1 MDKCCPLFS
10 ITTVFSRQQS
20 HSASSASRIQAL
32 EQGAV
37 VLLIPRAVQDRWRAR
52 GLLPQPLCQP
62 LTGSGAEAFVV
73 LKQFLIINQF
83 MPKLRQVAWGL
94 YVGCIVGCL
103 TDTTTHCKGVT
114 CIFCFQFCN
123 QGSIKAPNIHFVVS
137 LLYSKVLLVSLV
149 TETETGRLAEILLS
163 PAQLQPQGL
172 HFFLSFLF

>member
-1 MDKCCPLFS
+1 M
-10 ITTVFSRQQS
+10 
-20 HSASSASRIQAL
+20 
-32 EQGAV
+32 
-37 VLLIPRAVQDRWRAR
+37 LLILRAAQDRWRAR
-52 GLLPQPLCQP
+52 DLLPQPLCQP
-62 LTGSGAEAFVV
+62 LTDSGAEAFAV

-83 MPKLRQVAWGL
+83 MPKLRHIARGL

-103 TDTTTHCKGVT
+103 TNTTTHCKGAA
-114 CIFCFQFCN
+114 CIFCFKFSN

-172 HFFLSFLF
+172 YFFLSFLF

>member
-1 MDKCCPLFS
+1 MEGKGPPAPATMSAPYRLRSRSFCCFKT
-10 ITTVFSRQQS
+10 IFNC
-20 HSASSASRIQAL
+20 
-32 EQGAV
+32 
-37 VLLIPRAVQDRWRAR
+37 LI
-52 GLLPQPLCQP
+52 
-62 LTGSGAEAFVV
+62 
-73 LKQFLIINQF
+73 

-172 HFFLSFLF
+172 HFFLSFLNQQCKYKLAVLYLSLKTSVTSNKY